1 MLEPLQDANQSM
13 TRKKQVPEG
22 LKVVSFQAP
31 TELVA
36 AFDALAK
43 ARLVSRADMLR
54 CHMQSEVTR
63 AQRLAA

>member
-1 MLEPLQDANQSM
+1 M

-36 AFDALAK
+36 AFDAV
-43 ARLVSRADMLR
+43 ARGKMVSRADMLR
-54 CHMQSEVTR
+54 SHMQREVTR

>member
-31 TELVA
+31 VGLVA

-43 ARLVSRADMLR
+43 ERLVSRADMLR
-54 CHMQSEVTR
+54 CHMQSEVNR
-63 AQRLAA
+63 AQQLAT

>member
-1 MLEPLQDANQSM
+1 MK
-13 TRKKQVPEG
+13 RKKQVPEG

-31 TELVA
+31 ADLVA
-36 AFDALAK
+36 AFDAVAK
-43 ARLVSRADMLR
+43 ARMVSRADMLR

>member
-1 MLEPLQDANQSM
+1 M

-31 TELVA
+31 ADLVA
-36 AFDALAK
+36 AFDALARE
-43 ARLVSRADMLR
+43 RLVSRADMLR

>member
-1 MLEPLQDANQSM
+1 M

-22 LKVVSFQAP
+22 VKVVSFQAP
-31 TELVA
+31 ADLVA
-36 AFDALAK
+36 AFDAVAK
-43 ARLVSRADMLR
+43 ARMVSRADMLR